1 LQRALRGDHGFVVG
15 RWWKKNFF
23 SAITIHFLLSFVS
36 SSSNSSLKDLNQ
48 FLENF
53 PQIGDQVQREELN
66 VPPHT
71 HTHQLSPQQKK
82 HHHHQE
88 HKMMMMM
95 MMMMMG
101 MMGPSRTR
109 TRTTIRSKMLLQCCS

>member
-1 LQRALRGDHGFVVG
+1 MVEKKILQCDHHS
-15 RWWKKNFF
+15 F
-23 SAITIHFLLSFVS
+23 SSVFVS

-71 HTHQLSPQQKK
+71 HTHTPTFTTTKK
-82 HHHHQE
+82 TRHHQE

-95 MMMMMG
+95 MMMM
-101 MMGPSRTR
+101 GPSRT
-109 TRTTIRSKMLLQCCS
+109 TTTTTIRTKMLLQCCS